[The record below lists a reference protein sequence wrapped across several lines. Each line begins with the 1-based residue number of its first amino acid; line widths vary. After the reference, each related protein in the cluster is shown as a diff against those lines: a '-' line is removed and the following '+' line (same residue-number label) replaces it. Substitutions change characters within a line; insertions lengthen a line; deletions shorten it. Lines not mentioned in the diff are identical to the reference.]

1 MVQLTD
7 EQREVFLRIAGPADD
22 EDSEIAPL
30 QTIRELVDMGL
41 LYEDE
46 SKQLQMSP
54 EGEEVLDSLTEDD
67 DA

>member
-7 EQREVFLRIAGPADD
+7 EQREVFLQIVGPSRGDD
-22 EDSEIAPL
+22 DGIAPI
-30 QTIRELVDMGL
+30 QTVRELIDMGL
-41 LYEDE
+41 LIQDE

-67 DA
+67 N